1 MQSLGTE
8 HMGHLAVWK
17 TLEEM
22 VADFRRRGKEIPA
35 EVMKDL
41 KSART
46 MIRIAEADPNSAET
60 NQKIEQ
66 YLANVESYLVSEG
79 QKQFGAEYVDN
90 WFKRLREAAGRVPA
104 AEEGEGRFAL
114 GAPRG
119 QKWIRV
125 RPSTEFTLERLRILA
140 EESGVSCKPQSGEH
154 VLISGKDEQVK
165 RFIKKMA
172 SEYALKT
179 EK

>member
-1 MQSLGTE
+1 
-8 HMGHLAVWK
+8 MGHLAVWK

-22 VADFRRRGKEIPA
+22 VTDFRRKGKEVPA

-46 MIRIAEADPNSAET
+46 MIRIAEADPNSAEV
-60 NQKIEQ
+60 NQKVEQ

-79 QKQFGAEYVDN
+79 QKQFGDEYVDN
-90 WFKRLREAAGRVPA
+90 WFKHLREAAGKVPA
-104 AEEGEGRFAL
+104 EDEGEGRFVP

-119 QKWIRV
+119 QKWMRV
-125 RPSTEFTLERLRILA
+125 KPTTELTLERLRILA
-140 EESGVSCKPQSGEH
+140 EESGVLCKPQSGEQ